1 MLKNLFNRDIITLLL
16 VVLGF
21 LFYFSFGYDLSR
33 GDFPKLI
40 TLYGVLFF
48 VSYRILKINQDRFW
62 LVAGIGVAFRFL
74 FLTSLPNLSQ
84 DFYRFI
90 WDGRLLIKGVS
101 PYLFIPENLINSD
114 FNTLGLKI
122 SQAEQLYHGMG
133 QLNGSHYSNYP
144 PINQL
149 CFALATL
156 FSGKSILGAVIVMRV
171 LIIFADVG
179 ILFFGRKLLL
189 KLNLNSNQIFWYF
202 LNPFIIIELTGNLHF
217 EGVMLF
223 FLISS
228 IYLVHQKKWIE
239 SAVLFG
245 IAVSVKLIPLL
256 FLPLFFKWFMT
267 NFNKGLLKLFFYYL
281 LVISTIL
288 LTFTPFLSLAFFNN
302 FLETTVLWFQDFEFN
317 ASIYYIIRWIGFK
330 VVGWNMITIIGKILS
345 LIIFIFILI
354 FTFFRENKSM
364 QQLITTLLFG
374 ISVYYILSTTIHP
387 WYIAS
392 PLLLSVFT
400 KYKFP
405 IVWSFVVILSY
416 VAYGNDAFSENL
428 WLVTL
433 EYFIIFSFFIWELF
447 KSKFYFRLNNT

>member
-1 MLKNLFNRDIITLLL
+1 
-16 VVLGF
+16 
-21 LFYFSFGYDLSR
+21 
-33 GDFPKLI
+33 
-40 TLYGVLFF
+40 
-48 VSYRILKINQDRFW
+48 
-62 LVAGIGVAFRFL
+62 
-74 FLTSLPNLSQ
+74 
-84 DFYRFI
+84 
-90 WDGRLLIKGVS
+90 
-101 PYLFIPENLINSD
+101 
-114 FNTLGLKI
+114 
-122 SQAEQLYHGMG
+122 
-133 QLNGSHYSNYP
+133 
-144 PINQL
+144 
-149 CFALATL
+149 L
-156 FSGKSILGAVIVMRV
+156 FSGKSILGAVIAMRV

-281 LVISTIL
+281 LVISTII

-302 FLETTVLWFQDFEFN
+302 FLETTILWFQDFEFN

-330 VVGWNMITIIGKILS
+330 VVGWNMIAIIGKILS
-345 LIIFIFILI
+345 LIIFIFILV

-405 IVWSFVVILSY
+405 IVWSFVVVLSY
-416 VAYGNDAFSENL
+416 AAYGNDAFFENL

-433 EYFIIFSFFIWELF
+433 EYFIIFSFFIWELL
-447 KSKFYFRLNNT
+447 KSKNKSIKFH